1 MQNTSFAGRLTHNS
15 QNTNFFQK
23 SKRQIAGSGLLEKIT
38 FVQWRISEKIQEK
51 TDNVNVIRLAALLA
65 TLPRMGIFAF
75 EFSHGQLAKK
85 FGQLYQ
91 VKAPSRKS
99 ICTWEHTL
107 ENLGLIQI
115 PRHKASKPKTRVFT
129 ELFFHM
135 ARERMPKLSYTY
147 VPVTWHPTNEDTQ
160 DTHTPKLTKN
170 IETKNRADDIDH
182 IEQLPARAPSQFQK
196 NSRPPKHKTDGKTPK
211 GLDKFENSV
220 AWWLFQNKNRGSYR
234 RACLI
239 FAEFLK
245 MADVRDP
252 YYMQLKTAWAQC
264 RDCERPGLVS
274 DMIRNLEGSLPTG
287 AASLPIA
294 APLCVVPDAEKPMD
308 PEVAK
313 LRIAMV
319 FGGAYTGRYPQLL
332 EQFNRATDKQ
342 QVRILKKLEQG
353 KL

>member
-15 QNTNFFQK
+15 ENTNFFQK

-38 FVQWRISEKIQEK
+38 FVQWHVSETIQGK

-65 TLPRMGIFAF
+65 VFPRMGILAY
-75 EFSHGQLAKK
+75 EFSHAQIAKK

-91 VKAPSRKS
+91 VKPPSRKS
-99 ICTWEHTL
+99 ICTWEHAL
-107 ENLGLIQI
+107 HDLGFIQI
-115 PRHKASKPKTRVFT
+115 PRHKASKPKTRVFSET
-129 ELFFHM
+129 FFHL
-135 ARERMPKLSYTY
+135 ARARMPKLSYTS

-160 DTHTPKLTKN
+160 VSTTPKLTEKL
-170 IETKNRADDIDH
+170 ETKKRADDIDH
-182 IEQLPARAPSQFQK
+182 IEKQHPRAQSQFK
-196 NSRPPKHKTDGKTPK
+196 KKSRPPKHRSDATPK

-245 MADVRDP
+245 MADTRDP
-252 YYMQLKTAWAQC
+252 YYAQLKSAWAQC

-287 AASLPIA
+287 AESLPIA
-294 APLCVVPDAEKPMD
+294 APLCVVPAEEKPTD
-308 PEVAK
+308 PEIAK

-319 FGGAYTGRYPQLL
+319 FGGEYTGRYPQLL
-332 EQFNRATDKQ
+332 EKFNRATDAQ
-342 QVRILKKLEQG
+342 QETILKKLEQG
-353 KL
+353 HL